1 MKIILSRK
9 GFDSASGGV
18 ASPILPDGSLLSLP
32 IPDPSGT
39 VSFGELRPHGVD
51 LAQVVHD
58 LIGGKVSAG
67 TRAHLDP
74 DLEPSSL
81 PRLDGWRPAFGQC
94 SAAQGH
100 LERFKVGVGDL
111 FLFFGWFRRV
121 EYAQG
126 RYRYVADS
134 PDLHVL
140 FGWLEIGEV
149 LAGSALQAPPEWLRR
164 HPHLDGAYRQGD
176 HVYIARTRGTLAE
189 EGAGTFRRYSS
200 ALQLTAVESRSRS
213 VWRLPAWFT
222 PGDGRPPLSCHAR
235 ADRWTPEGS
244 TVLLSTVGRGQEFVL
259 DSADYPEV
267 LLWAAS
273 LLAIGA

>member
-1 MKIILSRK
+1 MRIILSRK

-39 VSFGELRPHGVD
+39 VAFGELRPHGVD

-58 LIGGKVSAG
+58 LTGGKVSAD
-67 TRAHLDP
+67 TRVHLDP

-81 PRLDGWRPAFGQC
+81 PRLDGWGPAFGQC

-126 RYRYVADS
+126 RYQYVADS

-164 HPHLDGAYRQGD
+164 HPHLDGAYRPKD
-176 HVYIARTRGTLAE
+176 HVYIARSQGTLAE
-189 EGAGTFRRYSS
+189 GGAGTFRRYSS
-200 ALQLTAVESRSRS
+200 ALQLTAESRSRS
-213 VWRLPAWFT
+213 VWRLPAWFA

-244 TVLLSTVGRGQEFVL
+244 TVLLSSVGRGQEFVL

-267 LLWAAS
+267 IPWAAS